1 MPYTIHTPT
10 QTQRILA
17 HLRKSPI
24 DPLTALRKY
33 GCFRLG
39 ARVWDLKQ
47 QGFDIRS
54 RIVSEKGKKFA
65 RYLLVQ

>member
-1 MPYTIHTPT
+1 MPYTLEVPR
-10 QTQRILA
+10 QRDRILA

-39 ARVWDLKQ
+39 ARIWDLKQ
-47 QGFDIRS
+47 DGHDIRS
-54 RIVSEKGKKFA
+54 RIVSERGKKFA
-65 RYLLVQ
+65 RYLLVK